1 MSIAL
6 FNAVPTGSIEVLQ
19 DENDQPW
26 FKRAHV
32 GKFLTIQNLAMSV
45 EMLDICEMC
54 TRNNFEPTLSNPYSW
69 SGPKDQQNRTDI
81 FLSVYGVMH
90 VIIRSRKDKGKELK
104 EWIMR
109 DIIPRGLNDKI
120 KEITQEKQQAI
131 EDNNRQH
138 QLTITQF
145 QENLHQSNNQLQA
158 ITYQNQD
165 LVHEIQ
171 ELRQRYVAPLM
182 NSRKNNIIIIIRK
195 HTISDN
201 DKYHHYPYYIAR
213 IQKRKRYIKLR
224 WFQRHFPQH
233 EIIVELD
240 CANSIVSFNRFEEDG
255 FVERKYNH
263 FRLLQDLTRDDLYDM
278 GIPAID
284 YEDED

>member
-1 MSIAL
+1 MSLAL
-6 FNAVPTGSIEVLQ
+6 FNAVPARAIEILY
-19 DENDQPW
+19 DEQNQPW

-32 GKFLTIQNLAMSV
+32 GKFLDLSDIHKS
-45 EMLDICEMC
+45 LDKLNECEMC
-54 TRNNFEPTLSNPYSW
+54 TRNDFEPTRSNTLGW
-69 SGPKDQQNRTDI
+69 SGPKDQQNKTDI

-90 VIIRSRKDKGKELK
+90 VIVGSRKSKGKELK
-104 EWIMR
+104 EWVMS
-109 DIIPRGLNDKI
+109 DIIPRGFNAI
-120 KEITQEKQQAI
+120 ITEKQQTI

-233 EIIVELD
+233 KIIVELD

>member
-1 MSIAL
+1 MSLAL
-6 FNAVPTGSIEVLQ
+6 FNAVPAGAIEVIFYI
-19 DENDQPW
+19 NNQPW
-26 FKRAHV
+26 FKRADL
-32 GKFLTIQNLAMSV
+32 GRYLGIIKIRDSFTNFQAQFLKRREEILGAGSTGSLGRYKNS
-45 EMLDICEMC
+45 
-54 TRNNFEPTLSNPYSW
+54 
-69 SGPKDQQNRTDI
+69 TDI
-81 FLSVYGVMH
+81 FLSVDG
-90 VIIRSRKDKGKELK
+90 
-104 EWIMR
+104 
-109 DIIPRGLNDKI
+109 
-120 KEITQEKQQAI
+120 AI
-131 EDNNRQH
+131 EVAVRSKKPMASELARWLARKGVEKIQEEHQLAIEEKDHQH

-224 WFQRHFPQH
+224 WFQRYFPQH

-255 FVERKYNH
+255 FVERKYNN

>member
-1 MSIAL
+1 MSLAL
-6 FNAVPTGSIEVLQ
+6 FNAVPAGAIEILY
-19 DENDQPW
+19 DEQNQPW
-26 FKRAHV
+26 IHRAQYGRYLGLQHIHTSIPKNLQHEVYNREQIV
-32 GKFLTIQNLAMSV
+32 GCQRLAPLGESKNVHDTFVSLNLALYIAMR
-45 EMLDICEMC
+45 C
-54 TRNNFEPTLSNPYSW
+54 Y
-69 SGPKDQQNRTDI
+69 KDNAKPVR
-81 FLSVYGVMH
+81 
-90 VIIRSRKDKGKELK
+90 
-104 EWIMR
+104 EWLINEV
-109 DIIPRGLNDKI
+109 IPRGLNKI
-120 KEITQEKQQAI
+120 ITEKQQAI